1 MNGYWL
7 DRLNTELAAAEKKR
21 LKDIAKA
28 KKSERERCA
37 KVCEAQYNG
46 GDWIDGIT
54 VASKCAAAIRAL
66 ADKPAGGEA

>member
-37 KVCEAQYNG
+37 KVCRGISDKKFYPHDGMTAHECAQ
-46 GDWIDGIT
+46 
-54 VASKCAAAIRAL
+54 AIENL
-66 ADKPAGGEA
+66 K